1 MRRTALLLGAALLSS
16 LLAAP
21 PALAAP
27 AVKTAAPAGKAA
39 APAARTGTPAVRTA
53 VAKVKASPAKQSG
66 ACPTT
71 VGFSAVVAAKGRG
84 TVRYRWVRGDGSKGA
99 IKSFRVNG
107 TRKVVVTDRQTFDRT
122 TSGWQA
128 VEILGRKGLSA
139 KGRFSVACAG
149 PVVVWDSAH
158 PLPAGPGRPLVAVA
172 DVTAGPATYRG
183 ACPTTVTF
191 TGTVQVS
198 RTPAKVDYRWIDS
211 STGEG
216 RPESLYFAAGGPR
229 TRQVTLPLSVGSSTG
244 GWKAIRILNA
254 GGRDSGRATYQVTCS
269 STPTTPPPTT
279 PPPTTPP
286 PTTPPPTTPPPTTPP
301 PTTPPPTTP
310 PPAQKP
316 VPQIIDVTPGD
327 YEGSCLEPVSYQ
339 ATGRIALPAGPARK
353 VTYWWILDGVK
364 WAPQTV
370 DFPAGDQPRTRDV
383 SATWSLDSG
392 RNGTHTLGL
401 AAEGGPAEPVERK
414 FAFTCVDEGG
424 DAKLTVEYM
433 LTSHFTGQCD
443 GSFSLR
449 ADAMVVTDR
458 EADVKYRLV
467 VDGKPGTLRTDTLKP
482 GVRSR
487 IGDFWYSN
495 TRSSGSG
502 VVRLEILNHNK
513 PAKQE
518 PYTWTCTQPDP
529 SPGTVQITEIE
540 SVGYYGDC
548 VADPYLTAFGEF
560 KAAAGTEV
568 SYRWV
573 IDGQAGQTF
582 TLKIPESG
590 VLGIQA
596 FSWSRPARTDGT
608 VKIEVLNHNKPT
620 AQTTYPIRCEK

>member
-1 MRRTALLLGAALLSS
+1 MRRTALLLGAVLLSG

-27 AVKTAAPAGKAA
+27 AIKT
-39 APAARTGTPAVRTA
+39 V
-53 VAKVKASPAKQSG
+53 VAKVRASPAKQSG

-99 IKSFRVNG
+99 IRSFRVKG
-107 TRKVVVTDRQTFDRT
+107 TRKVVVTDRQTFDRST
-122 TSGWQA
+122 TGWQA
-128 VEILGRKGLSA
+128 VEVLGRKGLSA

-149 PVVVWDSAH
+149 PVEVWDGAH
-158 PLPAGPGRPLVAVA
+158 LLPAAPGRPPVAAA
-172 DVTAGPATYRG
+172 DVTAGPASQRG

-198 RTPAKVDYRWIDS
+198 RTPAKVDYQWIDGS
-211 STGEG
+211 AGEG

-229 TRQVTLPLSVGSSTG
+229 TRQVTLPLSVGSSTS
-244 GWKAIRILNA
+244 GWKAIRILDA
-254 GGRDSGRATYQVTCS
+254 GGHDSRRAAYQVICTT
-269 STPTTPPPTT
+269 TPTRPPTT
-279 PPPTTPP
+279 PPPTSPPPTSPPPTSPP
-286 PTTPPPTTPPPTTPP
+286 PTTPAPTHTTE
-301 PTTPPPTTP
+301 
-310 PPAQKP
+310 PPAQQA
-316 VPQIIDVTPGD
+316 VPRIVDVTPGD
-327 YEGSCLEPVSYQ
+327 YEGSCLEPVPYQ
-339 ATGRIALPAGPARK
+339 ATGRLSLPAGPARK
-353 VTYWWILDGVK
+353 VTYWWILDGAK

-383 SATWSLDSG
+383 SATWSLDSA
-392 RNGTHTLGL
+392 RNGAHTLGL
-401 AAEGGPAEPVERK
+401 AADGGTAERTFS
-414 FAFTCVDEGG
+414 FACADEGG
-424 DAKLTVEYM
+424 DAKLTFEYL

-443 GSFSLR
+443 GSFTLR

-458 EADVKYRLV
+458 VAVVKYRLV
-467 VDGKPGTLRTDTLKP
+467 VDGKPGPLRTAELKP

-487 IGDFWYSN
+487 IGDFWYSDA
-495 TRSSGSG
+495 RFSGSG
-502 VVRLEILNHNK
+502 VVRLEILNHDK
-513 PAKQE
+513 PAGQE
-518 PYTWTCTQPDP
+518 SYTWTCVAPDP

-560 KAAAGTEV
+560 KAPAGTEV
-568 SYRWV
+568 TYRWV

-582 TLKIPESG
+582 THTLPDGG

-596 FSWSRPARTDGT
+596 FGFSRAARTDGT
-608 VKIEVLNHNKPT
+608 VKIEVLNHNQPT
-620 AQTTYPIRCEK
+620 AQTTYPIRCRK

>member
-27 AVKTAAPAGKAA
+27 AVAAPAVAASAVNTAAPAVRTAA
-39 APAARTGTPAVRTA
+39 PAVRTA

-107 TRKVVVTDRQTFDRT
+107 TRKVVVTDRQTFDRS

-149 PVVVWDSAH
+149 AVEVWDGAH
-158 PLPAGPGRPLVAVA
+158 PLPAEPGRPLVAAA
-172 DVTAGPATYRG
+172 DVEAVPASYRG

-198 RTPAKVDYRWIDS
+198 RTPAKVDYQWIDS
-211 STGEG
+211 SAGEG

-269 STPTTPPPTT
+269 TTPTTPPPTT
-279 PPPTTPP
+279 PTPTPTLTPTTT
-286 PTTPPPTTPPPTTPP
+286 PTTTPTSE
-301 PTTPPPTTP
+301 

-316 VPQIIDVTPGD
+316 VPQIVDVTPGD

-401 AAEGGPAEPVERK
+401 AAEGGPAEPVEREFS
-414 FAFTCVDEGG
+414 FACVEEGG

-467 VDGKPGTLRTDTLKP
+467 VDGKPGTLRTATLKP

-560 KAAAGTEV
+560 KAPAGTEV
-568 SYRWV
+568 SYHWV

-582 TLKIPESG
+582 THKIPEGG

>member
-27 AVKTAAPAGKAA
+27 AVSSAASAVRTAA
-39 APAARTGTPAVRTA
+39 PAVRTA
-53 VAKVKASPAKQSG
+53 APAVRTAKVKASPAKQSG

-107 TRKVVVTDRQTFDRT
+107 TRKVVVTDRQTFDRS

-149 PVVVWDSAH
+149 PVVVWDGAH
-158 PLPAGPGRPLVAVA
+158 PLPAEPGRPLVAAA
-172 DVTAGPATYRG
+172 DVEASPATYRG
-183 ACPTTVTF
+183 ACPTTVLF

-198 RTPAKVDYRWIDS
+198 RTPAKVDYQWIDS
-211 STGEG
+211 SAGEG

-269 STPTTPPPTT
+269 TTPTTPPPTT
-279 PPPTTPP
+279 PPPTSPP
-286 PTTPPPTTPPPTTPP
+286 PTTPPPSSPPPTTPP

-316 VPQIIDVTPGD
+316 VPQIVDVTPGD
-327 YEGSCLEPVSYQ
+327 YEGSCLESVSYQ

-364 WAPQTV
+364 WTPQTV

-401 AAEGGPAEPVERK
+401 AAEGGGEPAERE
-414 FAFTCVDEGG
+414 FSFTCVDEGG
-424 DAKLTVEYM
+424 DAKLTAEYM

-443 GSFSLR
+443 GSFTLR

-467 VDGKPGTLRTDTLKP
+467 VDGKPGRLRTATLKP

-495 TRSSGSG
+495 ARSSGSG
-502 VVRLEILNHNK
+502 VVRLEVLNHNK

-560 KAAAGTEV
+560 KAPAGTEV
-568 SYRWV
+568 SYHWV
-573 IDGQAGQTF
+573 IDGQAAETF
-582 TLKIPESG
+582 THKMPEGG

-608 VKIEVLNHNKPT
+608 IKIEVLNHNKPT

>member
-27 AVKTAAPAGKAA
+27 AVRTAAPAVRTA
-39 APAARTGTPAVRTA
+39 APAVRTAAPVAKTARPAVKTA

-107 TRKVVVTDRQTFDRT
+107 TRKVVVTDRQTFERT
-122 TSGWQA
+122 TAGWQA
-128 VEILGRKGLSA
+128 VEILGKKGLSA

-149 PVVVWDSAH
+149 PVVVWDGTH
-158 PLPAGPGRPLVAVA
+158 PLPAEPGRPLVAAAGVA
-172 DVTAGPATYRG
+172 ASPATYRG
-183 ACPTTVTF
+183 ACPTTVMF

-198 RTPAKVDYRWIDS
+198 RTPAKVDYQWIDGS
-211 STGEG
+211 AGEG

-229 TRQVTLPLSVGSSTG
+229 TRQVTLPLSAGSSTG

-269 STPTTPPPTT
+269 STPTTPPPTS

-286 PTTPPPTTPPPTTPP
+286 PTTPPPTSPPPSE
-301 PTTPPPTTP
+301 

-316 VPQIIDVTPGD
+316 VPQIVDVTPGD

-339 ATGRIALPAGPARK
+339 ATGRISLPAGPARK

-364 WAPQTV
+364 WTPQSV

-401 AAEGGPAEPVERK
+401 AVEGGPAEPVERE
-414 FAFTCVDEGG
+414 FSFTCVEEGG

-467 VDGKPGTLRTDTLKP
+467 VDGKPGTLRTATLKP

-560 KAAAGTEV
+560 KAPAGTEV
-568 SYRWV
+568 SYHWV

-582 TLKIPESG
+582 THTIPEGG

-620 AQTTYPIRCEK
+620 AQTTYPVRCEK

>member
-1 MRRTALLLGAALLSS
+1 LLLGAVLLSS

-27 AVKTAAPAGKAA
+27 AVKTAAPAVRTA
-39 APAARTGTPAVRTA
+39 APAVKTAATAVRTA

-149 PVVVWDSAH
+149 PVEVWDGAH
-158 PLPAGPGRPLVAVA
+158 PLPAEPGRPLVAAA
-172 DVTAGPATYRG
+172 DVEAGPASYRG
-183 ACPTTVTF
+183 ACPTTVWF

-198 RTPAKVDYRWIDS
+198 RTPAKVDYQWIDS
-211 STGEG
+211 SAGEG

-269 STPTTPPPTT
+269 TTPTTPPPTSPPPTT
-279 PPPTTPP
+279 PPPTSPP
-286 PTTPPPTTPPPTTPP
+286 PTTPPPTS
-301 PTTPPPTTP
+301 P

-316 VPQIIDVTPGD
+316 VPQIVDVTPGD

-339 ATGRIALPAGPARK
+339 STGRIALPAGPARK

-383 SATWSLDSG
+383 SATWSLDSA

-401 AAEGGPAEPVERK
+401 AVEGGPAEPVERE
-414 FAFTCVDEGG
+414 FSFTCVEEGG

-467 VDGKPGTLRTDTLKP
+467 VDGKPGTLRTATLKP

-560 KAAAGTEV
+560 KAPAGTEV
-568 SYRWV
+568 SYHWV

-582 TLKIPESG
+582 THKIPESG

-608 VKIEVLNHNKPT
+608 IKIEVLNHNKPT
-620 AQTTYPIRCEK
+620 AETTYPIRCEK

>member
-27 AVKTAAPAGKAA
+27 AVRTAAPAVRTA
-39 APAARTGTPAVRTA
+39 APVAKTARPAVKTA

-107 TRKVVVTDRQTFDRT
+107 TRRVVVTDRQTFERT
-122 TSGWQA
+122 TAGWQA

-149 PVVVWDSAH
+149 PVVVWDGAH
-158 PLPAGPGRPLVAVA
+158 PLPAEPSRPLVAAA
-172 DVTAGPATYRG
+172 DVAASPATYRG
-183 ACPTTVTF
+183 ACPTTVLF

-198 RTPAKVDYRWIDS
+198 RTPAKVDYQWIDGS
-211 STGEG
+211 AGEG

-254 GGRDSGRATYQVTCS
+254 GGRDSGRATYQVNCS

-286 PTTPPPTTPPPTTPP
+286 PTSPPPSE
-301 PTTPPPTTP
+301 

-316 VPQIIDVTPGD
+316 VPQIVDVTPGD

-339 ATGRIALPAGPARK
+339 ATGRISLPAGPARK

-364 WAPQTV
+364 WTPQSV

-401 AAEGGPAEPVERK
+401 AAEGGPAEPVERE
-414 FAFTCVDEGG
+414 FSFTCVEEGG

-467 VDGKPGTLRTDTLKP
+467 VDGKPGTLRTATLKP

-487 IGDFWYSN
+487 IGDFWYSS

-560 KAAAGTEV
+560 KAPAGTEV
-568 SYRWV
+568 SYHWV

-582 TLKIPESG
+582 THTIPEGG

-596 FSWSRPARTDGT
+596 FSWSRPARSDGT

-620 AQTTYPIRCEK
+620 AQTTYPVRCEK

>member
-1 MRRTALLLGAALLSS
+1 MRRTALLLGAVLLSS

-21 PALAAP
+21 PALAGP
-27 AVKTAAPAGKAA
+27 AVRTAA
-39 APAARTGTPAVRTA
+39 PAVRTA

-107 TRKVVVTDRQTFDRT
+107 SRKVVVRDRQTFDRT

-139 KGRFSVACAG
+139 KSRFSVACAG
-149 PVVVWDSAH
+149 PVEVWDGAH
-158 PLPAGPGRPLVAVA
+158 PLPAEPGRPLVAAA
-172 DVTAGPATYRG
+172 DVEARPATYRG
-183 ACPTTVTF
+183 ACPTTVLF

-198 RTPAKVDYRWIDS
+198 RTPAKVDYQWIDS
-211 STGEG
+211 SAGEG

-254 GGRDSGRATYQVTCS
+254 GGHDSGRATYQVTCS
-269 STPTTPPPTT
+269 TTPTTPPPTT
-279 PPPTTPP
+279 PTPTPTVTPTTT
-286 PTTPPPTTPPPTTPP
+286 PTSE
-301 PTTPPPTTP
+301 

-316 VPQIIDVTPGD
+316 VPQIVDVTPGD
-327 YEGSCLEPVSYQ
+327 YEGSCLEPVPYQ
-339 ATGRIALPAGPARK
+339 ATGRISLQAGPARK

-370 DFPAGDQPRTRDV
+370 DFPAGDQPRTREV

-401 AAEGGPAEPVERK
+401 AADGGPAEPAERE
-414 FAFTCVDEGG
+414 FSFTCADEGG
-424 DAKLTVEYM
+424 DAKLTFEYM
-433 LTSHFTGQCD
+433 LTPHFTGQCD
-443 GSFSLR
+443 GLFSLR

-458 EADVKYRLV
+458 EADIKYRLV
-467 VDGKPGTLRTDTLKP
+467 VDGKPGTLRTETLKP
-482 GVRSR
+482 GVRAK

-540 SVGYYGDC
+540 SVGYYGNC
-548 VADPYLTAFGEF
+548 VADPSLTAFGEF
-560 KAAAGTEV
+560 KAPVGTEI
-568 SYRWV
+568 SYHWV
-573 IDGQAGQTF
+573 IDGQAGRTI
-582 TLKIPESG
+582 TLKVPESG
-590 VLGIQA
+590 ILGVQA

-608 VKIEVLNHNKPT
+608 VKIEILNHNKPT
-620 AQTTYPIRCEK
+620 AQTTYPVRCEK